1 MSSNTNFGVT
11 DTRPTPKETGNQLCM
26 TVDVE
31 DFHEGMAVLGQSLAR
46 PEESRFDLGQLAGGL
61 EAAPTAPKIT
71 LFVVAGH
78 AERWASV
85 RSTLRELNAA
95 GHEIAS
101 HGPDHGRFPEDEVV
115 PWLRKGREMLEE
127 MFGVRVRGFRS
138 PRFDIAPHGDLSRY
152 RDELAEA
159 GYEYVSDTY
168 LLGARSAVKEAPVL
182 SWRGLRVG
190 GGSYQRLM
198 PCAAVATAV
207 KRSRSPAVLYYHS
220 YDFDQTVP
228 GIGSVRSMAMTRQV
242 LGRKRIARVFSS
254 IAGRFGSQ
262 TCSHAIL

>member
-1 MSSNTNFGVT
+1 MSSNVRFGVS
-11 DTRPTPKETGNQLCM
+11 DTRPAAKETASRPCM

-31 DFHEGMAVLGQSLAR
+31 DFHEGMAVLRQSLVR
-46 PEESRFDLGQLAGGL
+46 PEESRFDLGRLASGL

-78 AERWASV
+78 AERRASV
-85 RSTLRELNAA
+85 RSALRELDAA

-101 HGPDHGRFPEDEVV
+101 HGPDHGRFPESEVV

-127 MFGVRVRGFRS
+127 MFGIRVRGFRS
-138 PRFDIAPHGDLSRY
+138 PRFDMAPHGDLIRY
-152 RDELAEA
+152 REELAEA
-159 GYEYVSDTY
+159 GYEYVSDTH
-168 LLGARSAVKEAPVL
+168 LLGTRSAVKEAPVL

-198 PCAAVATAV
+198 PLGAVAAAM
-207 KRSRSPAVLYYHS
+207 KRSRDPAVLYYHS

-228 GIGSVRSMAMTRQV
+228 GIGSVRSVAMTRQV

-262 TCSHAIL
+262 TCSDAIL